1 MSRILSFLLVLTLLT
16 PTLETVVSELGF
28 MEQSACCAEFYQ
40 ETEEEKKESEEEEI
54 KEIDEL
60 FPINH
65 NRFAMSSDNLSISR
79 SDHLHHSWISEIASP
94 PPEC

>member
-1 MSRILSFLLVLTLLT
+1 MSRILSFLIVLTLLM

-28 MEQSACCAEFYQ
+28 IEQSTCCSEFYQ
-40 ETEEEKKESEEEEI
+40 ETEEENKESEEEK

-60 FPINH
+60 SPVRH
-65 NRFAMSSDNLSISR
+65 NRFAQSSDGVRVFR
-79 SDHLHHSWISEIASP
+79 SDYLHHSWISEIASP

>member
-1 MSRILSFLLVLTLLT
+1 MSRILSFLLVLTLLM

-28 MEQSACCAEFYQ
+28 MEQSTCCSEFYQ
-40 ETEEEKKESEEEEI
+40 ETEEENKESEEEK

-60 FPINH
+60 SLVSY
-65 NRFAMSSDNLSISR
+65 NRFALSSDNVRVFR
-79 SDHLHHSWISEIASP
+79 SGYLHHSWISEIASP